1 MGGNRPFVTFLC
13 HTMVHTYSAGLRCI
27 LTIAGTNKIVNLIRL
42 TIHRDISKH
51 YFVICMC
58 VWEGGERDNEKVES
72 TPDTPLHDSLLQV
85 RMREKPP
92 CNRSCL
98 EEEVINIFIWFYGQ
112 NIFFLCVS
120 KPLTSTGF
128 KLRPVCFSLLLHIR
142 HGVTIAFAMIGNIVY
157 ELEVDRREF
166 QCISLLNSFL
176 F

>member
-1 MGGNRPFVTFLC
+1 MRKWKALQ
-13 HTMVHTYSAGLRCI
+13 I
-27 LTIAGTNKIVNLIRL
+27 
-42 TIHRDISKH
+42 
-51 YFVICMC
+51 
-58 VWEGGERDNEKVES
+58 
-72 TPDTPLHDSLLQV
+72 PLHDSLLQV